1 MNRKEMKQLLE
12 ERFERIALLET
23 RIDTMEQLIEG
34 YHAREQSLIDTLHA
48 AQNSSKKLVE
58 DARTE
63 ADAIREKA
71 RREGEALLD
80 KTMHAAQAAMDQA
93 QQQASELR
101 ISAKN
106 ESERMIRDAEII
118 KSEYE
123 ELVDSFNALLEQ
135 NANELRETADR
146 FAEFVRGRKIESP
159 EMKLDGGAFYKSV
172 GALNDAQLPDPDGD
186 PATLMK
192 NIYQLQNRPLPT
204 AENLGAEESG
214 ERGAAEAVPTE
225 ERPLEV
231 PYSEQAWTSLFE
243 QSTSEPQA
251 EFTKSFD
258 SAFTPSDVE
267 LQTGECAI
275 PTSQA
280 EHAFDEFFS
289 TSELSGSQTEQSNDA
304 IPYSSAAFESVAK
317 ESASEPQAEFT
328 KSFDSAFALSNV
340 EAQSSECTIPA
351 GQAEQAF
358 DEFFAAPEFADGQAG
373 QSADAEPYS
382 RAAFESAAQESASEP
397 QAEFSNSFDSAFA
410 QSHVEVQTKEYANP
424 AGQAE
429 QAFDEYFSAGFEPSG
444 KTAQDEVAPAKAE
457 GPEGAI
463 AEPYSEQAWAQG
475 AFTSSLEPQAEGAAA
490 FDELF
495 GDKPTVSN
503 EPVSYEGARIEEP
516 FQPFDAA
523 GKAAGSVQDAS
534 AAEPYSEMAWAQ
546 GAFTSNLEPQA
557 EGTMAFD
564 AMFGEQSGSGAF
576 EASLESEQEPRE
588 WEPERE
594 PEAEDIPTVSRYV
607 SQSNEEEVSLDVL
620 LDEIIKAGE

>member
-34 YHAREQSLIDTLHA
+34 YHAREQSLIDTLHT
-48 AQNSSKKLVE
+48 AQNTSRKLTE
-58 DARTE
+58 DARAE

-71 RREGEALLD
+71 RQEGEKLLD
-80 KTMHAAQAAMDQA
+80 ETMRAAQAAMDQA

-106 ESERMIRDAEII
+106 ESDRMIRDAEII

-146 FAEFVRGRKIESP
+146 FADFVRGRKIESP
-159 EMKLDGGAFYKSV
+159 EVKLDGEAFYKSV
-172 GALNDAQLPDPDGD
+172 GALNDARLPDPDGD

-192 NIYQLQNRPLPT
+192 NIYQLQKRPLPT

-214 ERGAAEAVPTE
+214 ERSAAEAVPAE

-231 PYSEQAWTSLFE
+231 PYSEQAWTSLYE
-243 QSTSEPQA
+243 QSASEPQA

-258 SAFTPSDVE
+258 PAYTPSDVA

-280 EHAFDEFFS
+280 EHAFDEYFASQEFS
-289 TSELSGSQTEQSNDA
+289 GTQTAKSAETE
-304 IPYSSAAFESVAK
+304 PYSRAAYESVSH

-328 KSFDSAFALSNV
+328 KSFDPAFAPSNFEV
-340 EAQSSECTIPA
+340 QPSECAI
-351 GQAEQAF
+351 
-358 DEFFAAPEFADGQAG
+358 
-373 QSADAEPYS
+373 
-382 RAAFESAAQESASEP
+382 
-397 QAEFSNSFDSAFA
+397 
-410 QSHVEVQTKEYANP
+410 P

-429 QAFDEYFSAGFEPSG
+429 QAFDEYFSTGFEPSG
-444 KTAQDEVAPAKAE
+444 KTAQDEVSPAKAE
-457 GPEGAI
+457 GPEGAA

-475 AFTSSLEPQAEGAAA
+475 AFMSNGEPQAEGAAA
-490 FDELF
+490 FDAMF
-495 GDKPTVSN
+495 GSTQAASN
-503 EPVSYEGARIEEP
+503 EPVTYEGVRIDEP
-516 FQPFDAA
+516 YQPFRAA
-523 GKAAGSVQDAS
+523 SEPAVSAQDTS
-534 AAEPYSEMAWAQ
+534 ATEPYSEMAWAQ
-546 GAFTSNLEPQA
+546 GAFTSNVEPQA
-557 EGTMAFD
+557 EGASAFD
-564 AMFGEQSGSGAF
+564 TMFGEHTGSGAF
-576 EASLESEQEPRE
+576 EASFESEQEPRE

-594 PEAEDIPTVSRYV
+594 PDADDIPTVSRYV
-607 SQSNEEEVSLDVL
+607 TQSNEEEVSLDAL
-620 LDEIIKAGE
+620 LEEIIKAGE

>member
-34 YHAREQSLIDTLHA
+34 YHAREQSLIDTLHT
-48 AQNSSKKLVE
+48 AQNTSRKLTE
-58 DARTE
+58 DARAE

-71 RREGEALLD
+71 RQEGKKLLD
-80 KTMHAAQAAMDQA
+80 DTMRAAQSAMDQA
-93 QQQASELR
+93 QQQAAELR

-106 ESERMIRDAEII
+106 ESDRMIRDAEII

-146 FAEFVRGRKIESP
+146 FAEFVRGRKIEAP
-159 EMKLDGGAFYKSV
+159 EVKLDGEAFYKSV
-172 GALNDAQLPDPDGD
+172 GALNDARLPDPDGD

-192 NIYQLQNRPLPT
+192 NIYQLQKRPLPT
-204 AENLGAEESG
+204 AENLGVEESG
-214 ERGAAEAVPTE
+214 ATEAVPAE

-243 QSTSEPQA
+243 QSESEPQA

-258 SAFTPSDVE
+258 PAFTPSDVE

-275 PTSQA
+275 PTNQA
-280 EHAFDEFFS
+280 EHAFDEYFASPEFS
-289 TSELSGSQTEQSNDA
+289 GAQAE
-304 IPYSSAAFESVAK
+304 PSADVEPFSRAAYESASH

-328 KSFDSAFALSNV
+328 KSFDPAFTPS
-340 EAQSSECTIPA
+340 
-351 GQAEQAF
+351 
-358 DEFFAAPEFADGQAG
+358 D
-373 QSADAEPYS
+373 
-382 RAAFESAAQESASEP
+382 
-397 QAEFSNSFDSAFA
+397 
-410 QSHVEVQTKEYANP
+410 VEVQSNECAIP

-429 QAFDEYFSAGFEPSG
+429 QAFDEYFSTGLEPSG
-444 KTAQDEVAPAKAE
+444 KTAQDEVAPAQAE

-463 AEPYSEQAWAQG
+463 AEPYSEKAWAQS

-495 GDKPTVSN
+495 GDKPTASSDPVSYEGVRIEEPYQPIETADESDASTQDASATEPYSEKAWAQSAFTSSLEPQAEGAAAFDELFGDKPTASS
-503 EPVSYEGARIEEP
+503 EPVSYEGVRIEEP
-516 FQPFDAA
+516 YQPIETADESDA
-523 GKAAGSVQDAS
+523 STQDAS
-534 AAEPYSEMAWAQ
+534 ATEPYSEMAWAQ

-557 EGTMAFD
+557 EGAAAFD
-564 AMFGEQSGSGAF
+564 AMFSEPAGSGAF
-576 EASLESEQEPRE
+576 EASFESEQEPRE

-594 PEAEDIPTVSRYV
+594 PDAEDIPTVSRYV
-607 SQSNEEEVSLDVL
+607 SQANEEEVSLDAL
-620 LDEIIKAGE
+620 LEEIIKAGE

>member
-34 YHAREQSLIDTLHA
+34 YHAREQSLIDTLHT
-48 AQNSSKKLVE
+48 AQNTSRKLTE
-58 DARTE
+58 DACAE

-71 RREGEALLD
+71 RQEGEKLLD
-80 KTMHAAQAAMDQA
+80 DTMRAAQAAMDQA

-106 ESERMIRDAEII
+106 ESDRMIRDAEII

-146 FAEFVRGRKIESP
+146 FAEFVRGRKIEAP
-159 EMKLDGGAFYKSV
+159 EVKLDGEAFYKSV
-172 GALNDAQLPDPDGD
+172 GALNDARLPDPDGD

-192 NIYQLQNRPLPT
+192 NIYQLQKRPLPT

-214 ERGAAEAVPTE
+214 ERSAAEAAPVE
-225 ERPLEV
+225 ESPLEV

-258 SAFTPSDVE
+258 PAFTPSDVE

-280 EHAFDEFFS
+280 EHAFDEYFASPEFS
-289 TSELSGSQTEQSNDA
+289 GAQAE
-304 IPYSSAAFESVAK
+304 SSADAEPFSRAAYESVSH
-317 ESASEPQAEFT
+317 ESASEPQTEFT
-328 KSFDSAFALSNV
+328 KSFDPAFVPSNV
-340 EAQSSECTIPA
+340 EVQSSECAI
-351 GQAEQAF
+351 
-358 DEFFAAPEFADGQAG
+358 
-373 QSADAEPYS
+373 
-382 RAAFESAAQESASEP
+382 
-397 QAEFSNSFDSAFA
+397 
-410 QSHVEVQTKEYANP
+410 P

-429 QAFDEYFSAGFEPSG
+429 QAFDEYFSTGFEPSG
-444 KTAQDEVAPAKAE
+444 KTAQDEVAPAQAE

-463 AEPYSEQAWAQG
+463 AEPYSEKAWAQG

-495 GDKPTVSN
+495 GDKPTASS
-503 EPVSYEGARIEEP
+503 EPVSYEGVRIEEP
-516 FQPFDAA
+516 YRPMETANE
-523 GKAAGSVQDAS
+523 S
-534 AAEPYSEMAWAQ
+534 AASTQDTSATEPYSEMAWAQ

-557 EGTMAFD
+557 EGAAAFD
-564 AMFGEQSGSGAF
+564 AMFSEPAGSGAF
-576 EASLESEQEPRE
+576 EASFESEHEPRE

-594 PEAEDIPTVSRYV
+594 PDAEDIPTVSRYV
-607 SQSNEEEVSLDVL
+607 SQGNEEEVSLDAL
-620 LDEIIKAGE
+620 LEEIIKAGE

>member
-34 YHAREQSLIDTLHA
+34 YHAREQSLIDTLHT
-48 AQNSSKKLVE
+48 AQNTSRKLTE
-58 DARTE
+58 DARAE

-71 RREGEALLD
+71 RQEGEKLLD
-80 KTMHAAQAAMDQA
+80 DTMRAAQAAMDQA
-93 QQQASELR
+93 QQQATELR

-106 ESERMIRDAEII
+106 ESDRMIRDAEII

-135 NANELRETADR
+135 NANELQETADR
-146 FAEFVRGRKIESP
+146 FAEFVRGRKIEAP
-159 EMKLDGGAFYKSV
+159 EVKLDGEAFYKSV
-172 GALNDAQLPDPDGD
+172 GALNDARLPDPDGD

-192 NIYQLQNRPLPT
+192 NIYQLQKRPLPT

-214 ERGAAEAVPTE
+214 ERSAAEAAPVE

-258 SAFTPSDVE
+258 PAFTPSDVE

-280 EHAFDEFFS
+280 EHAFDEYFASPEFS
-289 TSELSGSQTEQSNDA
+289 GAQAE
-304 IPYSSAAFESVAK
+304 SSADAVPFSRAAYESVSH

-328 KSFDSAFALSNV
+328 KSFDPAFMPSNV
-340 EAQSSECTIPA
+340 EVQSSECAI
-351 GQAEQAF
+351 
-358 DEFFAAPEFADGQAG
+358 
-373 QSADAEPYS
+373 
-382 RAAFESAAQESASEP
+382 
-397 QAEFSNSFDSAFA
+397 
-410 QSHVEVQTKEYANP
+410 P

-429 QAFDEYFSAGFEPSG
+429 QAFDEYFSTGFEPSG
-444 KTAQDEVAPAKAE
+444 KTAQDEVAPAQAE

-463 AEPYSEQAWAQG
+463 AEPYSEKAWAQG

-495 GDKPTVSN
+495 GDKPAASS
-503 EPVSYEGARIEEP
+503 EPVSYEGVRIEEP
-516 FQPFDAA
+516 YQPMETADE
-523 GKAAGSVQDAS
+523 SVPSTQDVS
-534 AAEPYSEMAWAQ
+534 ATEPYSEMAWAQ

-557 EGTMAFD
+557 EGAAAFD
-564 AMFGEQSGSGAF
+564 AMFSEPAGSGAF
-576 EASLESEQEPRE
+576 EASFESEQEPRE

-594 PEAEDIPTVSRYV
+594 PDAEDIPTVSRYV
-607 SQSNEEEVSLDVL
+607 SQGNEEEVSLDAL
-620 LDEIIKAGE
+620 LEEIIKAGE

>member
-34 YHAREQSLIDTLHA
+34 YHAREQSLIDTLHT
-48 AQNSSKKLVE
+48 AQNTSRKLTE
-58 DARTE
+58 DARAE

-71 RREGEALLD
+71 RQEGEKLLD
-80 KTMHAAQAAMDQA
+80 DTMRAAQAAMDQA

-106 ESERMIRDAEII
+106 ESDRMIRDAEII

-123 ELVDSFNALLEQ
+123 ELIDSFNALLEQ

-146 FAEFVRGRKIESP
+146 FAEFVRGRKIEAP
-159 EMKLDGGAFYKSV
+159 EVKLDGEAFYKSV
-172 GALNDAQLPDPDGD
+172 GALNDARLPDPDGD

-192 NIYQLQNRPLPT
+192 NIYQLQKRPLPT

-214 ERGAAEAVPTE
+214 ERSAAEAMPAE
-225 ERPLEV
+225 ESPLEV

-243 QSTSEPQA
+243 QSASEPQA

-258 SAFTPSDVE
+258 PAFSPSDVE

-275 PTSQA
+275 P
-280 EHAFDEFFS
+280 
-289 TSELSGSQTEQSNDA
+289 
-304 IPYSSAAFESVAK
+304 
-317 ESASEPQAEFT
+317 
-328 KSFDSAFALSNV
+328 
-340 EAQSSECTIPA
+340 
-351 GQAEQAF
+351 
-358 DEFFAAPEFADGQAG
+358 
-373 QSADAEPYS
+373 
-382 RAAFESAAQESASEP
+382 
-397 QAEFSNSFDSAFA
+397 
-410 QSHVEVQTKEYANP
+410 

-429 QAFDEYFSAGFEPSG
+429 QAFDEYFAAPEFTGTQAEPSTNAEPYSRAAYESVSRESASEPQAELEQAFDEYFSSGFEPSG
-444 KTAQDEVAPAKAE
+444 KTAQDEVAPAQAE

-463 AEPYSEQAWAQG
+463 AEPYSEKAWAQG

-495 GDKPTVSN
+495 GDKPATAS
-503 EPVSYEGARIEEP
+503 EPVSYEGVRIEEP
-516 FQPFDAA
+516 YRPMETA
-523 GKAAGSVQDAS
+523 DAS
-534 AAEPYSEMAWAQ
+534 AASTQDVGAAEPYSEMAWAQ

-557 EGTMAFD
+557 EGAAAFD
-564 AMFGEQSGSGAF
+564 AMFGEPAGSDAF
-576 EASLESEQEPRE
+576 EASYQSEQEPRE

-594 PEAEDIPTVSRYV
+594 PDAEDIPTVSRYV
-607 SQSNEEEVSLDVL
+607 SQGNEEEVSLDAL
-620 LDEIIKAGE
+620 LEEIIKAGE

>member
-34 YHAREQSLIDTLHA
+34 YHAREQSLIDTLHT
-48 AQNSSKKLVE
+48 AQNTSRKLTE
-58 DARTE
+58 DARAE

-71 RREGEALLD
+71 RQEGEKLLD
-80 KTMHAAQAAMDQA
+80 ETMRAAQAAMDQA

-106 ESERMIRDAEII
+106 ESDRMIRDAEII

-146 FAEFVRGRKIESP
+146 FAEFVRGRKIEAP
-159 EMKLDGGAFYKSV
+159 EVKLDGEAFYKSV
-172 GALNDAQLPDPDGD
+172 GALNDARLPDPDGD

-192 NIYQLQNRPLPT
+192 NIYQLQKRPLPT

-214 ERGAAEAVPTE
+214 DRSAAEAMPAE
-225 ERPLEV
+225 ESPLEM
-231 PYSEQAWTSLFE
+231 PYSEQAWTSMYE
-243 QSTSEPQA
+243 QSASEPQA

-258 SAFTPSDVE
+258 PAYTPSDVA

-280 EHAFDEFFS
+280 EHVFDEYFS
-289 TSELSGSQTEQSNDA
+289 SQEFSGAQTAQTAETE
-304 IPYSSAAFESVAK
+304 PYSRAAYESVSH

-328 KSFDSAFALSNV
+328 KSFDPAFMPSNV
-340 EAQSSECTIPA
+340 E
-351 GQAEQAF
+351 
-358 DEFFAAPEFADGQAG
+358 
-373 QSADAEPYS
+373 
-382 RAAFESAAQESASEP
+382 
-397 QAEFSNSFDSAFA
+397 
-410 QSHVEVQTKEYANP
+410 VQPNDCAIP

-429 QAFDEYFSAGFEPSG
+429 QAFDEYFSTGFEPSG
-444 KTAQDEVAPAKAE
+444 KTAQDEVAPAQAE

-463 AEPYSEQAWAQG
+463 AEPYSEMAWAQG
-475 AFTSSLEPQAEGAAA
+475 AFTSKVEPQAEGAAA
-490 FDELF
+490 FDAMF
-495 GDKPTVSN
+495 GDTPVATN
-503 EPVSYEGARIEEP
+503 EPVTYEGVRIDEP
-516 FQPFDAA
+516 YRTADAA
-523 GKAAGSVQDAS
+523 SEPAAAKQEVS
-534 AAEPYSEMAWAQ
+534 ATEPYSEMAWAQ

-557 EGTMAFD
+557 EGAAAFD
-564 AMFGEQSGSGAF
+564 AMFNEPVGSGAY
-576 EASLESEQEPRE
+576 EASFESEQEPRE

-594 PEAEDIPTVSRYV
+594 PDAEDIPTVSRYV
-607 SQSNEEEVSLDVL
+607 AQGNEEEVSLDAL
-620 LDEIIKAGE
+620 LEEIIKAGE

>member
-34 YHAREQSLIDTLHA
+34 YHAREQSLIDTLHT
-48 AQNSSKKLVE
+48 AQNTSRKLTE
-58 DARTE
+58 DARAE

-71 RREGEALLD
+71 RQEGEKLLD
-80 KTMHAAQAAMDQA
+80 DTMRAAQAAMDQA
-93 QQQASELR
+93 QQQATELR

-106 ESERMIRDAEII
+106 ESDRMIRDAEII

-135 NANELRETADR
+135 NANELQETADR
-146 FAEFVRGRKIESP
+146 FAEFVRGRKIEAP
-159 EMKLDGGAFYKSV
+159 EVKLDGEAFYKSV
-172 GALNDAQLPDPDGD
+172 GALNDARLPDPDGD

-192 NIYQLQNRPLPT
+192 NIYQLQKRPLPT

-214 ERGAAEAVPTE
+214 ERSAAEAAPVE

-258 SAFTPSDVE
+258 PAFTPSDVE

-280 EHAFDEFFS
+280 EHAFDEYFASPEFS
-289 TSELSGSQTEQSNDA
+289 GAQAE
-304 IPYSSAAFESVAK
+304 SSADAVPFSRAAYESVSH

-328 KSFDSAFALSNV
+328 KSFDPAFMPSNV
-340 EAQSSECTIPA
+340 EVQSSECAI
-351 GQAEQAF
+351 
-358 DEFFAAPEFADGQAG
+358 
-373 QSADAEPYS
+373 
-382 RAAFESAAQESASEP
+382 
-397 QAEFSNSFDSAFA
+397 
-410 QSHVEVQTKEYANP
+410 P

-429 QAFDEYFSAGFEPSG
+429 QAFDEYFSTSFEPSG
-444 KTAQDEVAPAKAE
+444 KTAQDEVAPAQAE

-463 AEPYSEQAWAQG
+463 AEPYSEKAWAQG

-495 GDKPTVSN
+495 GDKPTTSS
-503 EPVSYEGARIEEP
+503 EPVSYEGVRIEEP
-516 FQPFDAA
+516 YQPMETADE
-523 GKAAGSVQDAS
+523 S
-534 AAEPYSEMAWAQ
+534 AASTQDVSATEPYSEMAWAQ

-557 EGTMAFD
+557 EGAAAFD
-564 AMFGEQSGSGAF
+564 AMFSEPAGSGAF
-576 EASLESEQEPRE
+576 EASFESEQEPRE

-594 PEAEDIPTVSRYV
+594 LDAEDIPTVSRYV
-607 SQSNEEEVSLDVL
+607 SQGNEEEVSLDAL
-620 LDEIIKAGE
+620 LEEIIKAGE